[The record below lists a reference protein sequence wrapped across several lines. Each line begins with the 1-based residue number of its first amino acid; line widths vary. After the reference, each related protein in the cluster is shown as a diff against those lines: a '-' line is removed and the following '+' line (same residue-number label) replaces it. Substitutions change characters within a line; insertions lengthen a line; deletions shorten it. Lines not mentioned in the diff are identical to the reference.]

1 MSSASLPRL
10 SFAFASVVM
19 LTLGLASCSSPDSDT
34 PEPAAESTSEATS
47 ASSPASESAP
57 AESVPAESA
66 PAESAGEA
74 VLSMP
79 RLSIA
84 SATEAAQA
92 ALAQCQADNLGFVS
106 VAVVDRF
113 GQVQV
118 MLRGD
123 NAGEHTM
130 ESARLKGYTAA
141 AFGSNTSELTERAAG
156 DGATI
161 RDIPGTLFLA
171 GGVSVKANDAS
182 IAGIG
187 VGGAPQGTADEACAQ
202 AGLDAIADSLG

>member
-1 MSSASLPRL
+1 MPSSQFPRA
-10 SFAFASVVM
+10 SFALLSAAALAV
-19 LTLGLASCSSPDSDT
+19 TLVSCSSPDTDT
-34 PEPAAESTSEATS
+34 PEPASEVT
-47 ASSPASESAP
+47 SESAP
-57 AESVPAESA
+57 PATESA
-66 PAESAGEA
+66 PAGEAPAESSGEA

-79 RLSIA
+79 RLSIQA
-84 SATEAAQA
+84 ATEAAQA

-113 GQVQV
+113 GQVQA

-141 AFGSNTSELTERAAG
+141 AFGSNTSALTERAAG

-161 RDIPGTLFLA
+161 RDIPGTLFLG
-171 GGVSVKANDAS
+171 GGVSVKAGEAS

-187 VGGAPQGTADEACAQ
+187 VGGAPSGEADEVCAQ
-202 AGLDAIADSLG
+202 AGLDAIADSLGG

>member
-1 MSSASLPRL
+1 MSSTQLPRI
-10 SFAFASVVM
+10 SFAFLSA
-19 LTLGLASCSSPDSDT
+19 TALAAALVSCSSPNTDT
-34 PEPAAESTSEATS
+34 AEPAAEVT
-47 ASSPASESAP
+47 SESA
-57 AESVPAESA
+57 APAESA
-66 PAESAGEA
+66 PAESPAEPSGEA
-74 VLSMP
+74 VLNMP
-79 RLSIA
+79 RLSIQA
-84 SATEAAQA
+84 ATEAAQA

-113 GQVQV
+113 GQVQA

-161 RDIPGTLFLA
+161 RDLPGTLFLG
-171 GGVSVKANDAS
+171 GGVSVKAGEAS

-187 VGGAPQGTADEACAQ
+187 VGGAPSGEADEVCAQ
-202 AGLDAIADSLG
+202 AGLDAIADSLGG

>member
-1 MSSASLPRL
+1 MAKPYIPRITFAAASAAVLAVGLVACSSPATTVEPASDSTQAATTEPAPKSTASAGSGGEAVLNLPRL
-10 SFAFASVVM
+10 SVQA
-19 LTLGLASCSSPDSDT
+19 
-34 PEPAAESTSEATS
+34 
-47 ASSPASESAP
+47 
-57 AESVPAESA
+57 
-66 PAESAGEA
+66 
-74 VLSMP
+74 
-79 RLSIA
+79 
-84 SATEAAQA
+84 ATEAAEA
-92 ALAQCQADNLGFVS
+92 ALAQCQADGLGFVS

-113 GQVQV
+113 GQVQA

-123 NAGEHTM
+123 NAAEHTM

-141 AFGSNTSELTERAAG
+141 AFGANTSELTERAAG

-171 GGVSVKANDAS
+171 GGVSVKAGESS

-202 AGLDAIADSLG
+202 AGLGAIADSLGG

>member
-1 MSSASLPRL
+1 MSSTQLPRL
-10 SFAFASVVM
+10 SLAFLSA
-19 LTLGLASCSSPDSDT
+19 TALAAALVSCSSPDTESA
-34 PEPAAESTSEATS
+34 EPAAEVTSES
-47 ASSPASESAP
+47 AAPTESAP
-57 AESVPAESA
+57 AEPA
-66 PAESAGEA
+66 PAEPSGEA
-74 VLSMP
+74 VLNMP
-79 RLSIA
+79 RLSVQA
-84 SATEAAQA
+84 ATEAAQA

-113 GQVQV
+113 GQVQA

-161 RDIPGTLFLA
+161 RDIPGTLFLG
-171 GGVSVKANDAS
+171 GGVSVKAGEAS

-187 VGGAPQGTADEACAQ
+187 VGGAPSGEADEVCAQ
-202 AGLDAIADSLG
+202 AGLDAIADSLGG

>member
-1 MSSASLPRL
+1 MSSTHLPRA
-10 SFAFASVVM
+10 SFAFLSAAA
-19 LTLGLASCSSPDSDT
+19 LAAALVSCSSPDADT
-34 PEPAAESTSEATS
+34 AEPAAEVTSDSAAPTESVPPES
-47 ASSPASESAP
+47 ASPESAP
-57 AESVPAESA
+57 AEPS
-66 PAESAGEA
+66 GEA
-74 VLSMP
+74 VLNMP
-79 RLSIA
+79 RLSIQA
-84 SATEAAQA
+84 ATEAAQA

-113 GQVQV
+113 GQVQA

-161 RDIPGTLFLA
+161 RDIPGTLFLG
-171 GGVSVKANDAS
+171 GGVSVKAGEAS

-187 VGGAPQGTADEACAQ
+187 VGGAPSGEADEVCAQ
-202 AGLDAIADSLG
+202 AGLDAIADSLGG

>member
-1 MSSASLPRL
+1 MT
-10 SFAFASVVM
+10 V
-19 LTLGLASCSSPDSDT
+19 GLVSCSSADT
-34 PEPAAESTSEATS
+34 PSTEASAEASSGAASEPVTAGEPAPAASEPAAS
-47 ASSPASESAP
+47 AED
-57 AESVPAESA
+57 
-66 PAESAGEA
+66 A

-79 RLSIA
+79 RLSIEA
-84 SATEAAQA
+84 ATEAAQA

-118 MLRGD
+118 LLRGD

-171 GGVSVKANDAS
+171 GGVSVKAGEAS

>member
-10 SFAFASVVM
+10 SFAFAAAAVM
-19 LTLGLASCSSPDSDT
+19 TVGLVSCSSTDT
-34 PEPAAESTSEATS
+34 PTTETSAEATSGAASEPAPAGGSVPAASEPAA
-47 ASSPASESAP
+47 
-57 AESVPAESA
+57 
-66 PAESAGEA
+66 SAGDA

-79 RLSIA
+79 RLSIEA
-84 SATEAAQA
+84 AAEAAQA

-141 AFGSNTSELTERAAG
+141 AFGSNTSELTERASG

-171 GGVSVKANDAS
+171 GGVSVKAGEAS